1 MDDAPLQYTKPSSSI
16 SDRTQLWLCPALS
29 QVNGAPTG
37 APREP
42 AQLPQQPGFLSWLVP
57 PSLIYACVILL
68 PFPFN
73 TTLFLAA
80 GNPSWADNTPLES
93 DLKSFLSFF
102 LMLEVRK
109 SSTFS
114 FSPGEGE
121 IAARPVGVLGAPLAA
136 CTDPLPRQSILGD
149 GAGTRGP
156 GWSQGSAGNV
166 SQAPWGDTW
175 LHNAKPSH

>member
-1 MDDAPLQYTKPSSSI
+1 MALPCSFPGGWSTLWSSKGASPAP
-16 SDRTQLWLCPALS
+16 PAAR
-29 QVNGAPTG
+29 VP
-37 APREP
+37 
-42 AQLPQQPGFLSWLVP
+42 FLARP
-57 PSLIYACVILL
+57 PSLICACVTLL

-80 GNPSWADNTPLES
+80 GNPSWADNTLLES

-109 SSTFS
+109 ASTFS

-121 IAARPVGVLGAPLAA
+121 TAARPVGVLGAPLAA
-136 CTDPLPRQSILGD
+136 CTDPLPRWSILGD
-149 GAGTRGP
+149 GAGTGGP
-156 GWSQGSAGNV
+156 GWSQSSAGSV